1 MKFWKLIKSWIL
13 GKGTKLWRM
22 WKPNG
27 CPYWNLSKESWQNT
41 IHYLLIQIQLKLQ
54 KLNLLTCFIS
64 CVVYLNFAL
73 HELQIQKVVGIGK
86 NLNTTIN
93 LSLNCLFIW
102 MNALILSWVV
112 CEMVKLECNLIEFL
126 WIVYGYVKFKI
137 NFKMLNFICK
147 FWISFGHVEFLYY
160 KHRFF
165 N

>member
-13 GKGTKLWRM
+13 GKGTKLLRM
-22 WKPNG
+22 WKSNG

-73 HELQIQKVVGIGK
+73 HELQIQEVVCIGK

-102 MNALILSWVV
+102 MNALILFWVV
-112 CEMVKLECNLIEFL
+112 CEMVKLECNLIEYW

-137 NFKMLNFICK
+137 NFKMLNFIYK